1 VGEGISGAIFRGLSF
16 GELLLGRGV
25 YLGFVLFGPIK
36 THSLAPIKP
45 LKDKPLKDRNNGWA
59 VAES

>member
-1 VGEGISGAIFRGLSF
+1 MIGIMAPLRYRCLIF
-16 GELLLGRGV
+16 GV